1 MTYMASS
8 TSILDLLLKKYP
20 KDFTSHLQLPLLC
33 GFCSSS
39 IFKRVRNFSVFLD
52 GSNAMISV
60 HFTNY
65 QSMCLNFF
73 LINSE
78 YFISSCWFICF
89 SSYLLKCFH
98 LLLNHFSNYKAWDGI
113 IQKSFIFAFNK
124 SQSIFNENR
133 LFSLTCLTWSFF

>member
-8 TSILDLLLKKYP
+8 TSILDLLLEKYP
-20 KDFTSHLQLPLLC
+20 KDFTSYLQLSLLC
-33 GFCSSS
+33 GFCSSR

-65 QSMCLNFF
+65 WSMCLNIFF
-73 LINSE
+73 LNSE
-78 YFISSCWFICF
+78 YVIASCWFVC
-89 SSYLLKCFH
+89 LLISKCFH
-98 LLLNHFSNYKAWDGI
+98 LLLNYFSNYKAWEGV
-113 IQKSFIFAFNK
+113 IQKSFIFTFNK